1 MIECL
6 FYIMVRN
13 SSKESGY
20 IVNVDFFKTNPYDFA
35 FVRGRF
41 TSKRKNKIAEKIIR
55 QRDTLHDLVLDL
67 TRVSDADSSC
77 SAAILSIFKNVKN
90 SERELYI
97 CGAKN
102 KVVEYFRF
110 SNIENFAKSYDNLL
124 DFIRDKK
131 VYEL

>member
-1 MIECL
+1 
-6 FYIMVRN
+6 MVKHF
-13 SSKESGY
+13 SKERGY
-20 IVNVDFFKTNPYDFA
+20 IVNVDFLKTSFYDFA
-35 FVRGRF
+35 FVRGKF
-41 TSKRKNKIAEKIIR
+41 TSNRKNRIAEKIIK
-55 QRDTLHDLVLDL
+55 QRNTLHDLVLDL